1 LNLESVTLSSESS
14 KRIEGLNLELKKMKQ
29 RILSN
34 WNFTR
39 FFFTGMGIALIISSI
54 QEFEWMGMIAG
65 GYFASMGIFAFGCAS
80 GNCYGGSCRKT

>member
-1 LNLESVTLSSESS
+1 
-14 KRIEGLNLELKKMKQ
+14 MKQ

-39 FFFTGMGIALIISSI
+39 FFFIGMGIALIISSI
-54 QEFEWMGMIAG
+54 QDFEWIGMLVG

-80 GNCYGGSCRKT
+80 GNCYGGSCENPN